1 MQKAQ
6 REGEKACVL
15 LSIAFR
21 VGAQTSKGAA
31 VIRQSRLIILQ
42 VVEAPT
48 SELRGVTV
56 LSFFFSLSLSFSFAL
71 YSTLKLFFHYQ
82 DANKQKPETL
92 KI

>member
-6 REGEKACVL
+6 REGEKAHVL

-21 VGAQTSKGAA
+21 GGAQTSNGGA

-42 VVEAPT
+42 VVEAPS

-56 LSFFFSLSLSFSFAL
+56 PLIFLSLSFSFAPI
-71 YSTLKLFFHYQ
+71 ST
-82 DANKQKPETL
+82 
-92 KI
+92 

>member
-21 VGAQTSKGAA
+21 VGAQTSKGAS

-48 SELRGVTV
+48 SELQGVTIP
-56 LSFFFSLSLSFSFAL
+56 FNFFSLCLS
-71 YSTLKLFFHYQ
+71 LFFFI
-82 DANKQKPETL
+82 ALIST
-92 KI
+92 

>member
-21 VGAQTSKGAA
+21 GAAQTSKGAA

-48 SELRGVTV
+48 LELQVVTV
-56 LSFFFSLSLSFSFAL
+56 PFIFFSLSLSFAL
-71 YSTLKLFFHYQ
+71 IST
-82 DANKQKPETL
+82 
-92 KI
+92 